1 MRRRTDLK
9 LNRGPAHGRPMPL
22 QITQESEVV
31 EQNLREYNGGVTR
44 GKRVQLQRSKKS
56 LLIYLLAKQM

>member
-1 MRRRTDLK
+1 
-9 LNRGPAHGRPMPL
+9 MPL

-31 EQNLREYNGGVTR
+31 EQNLREYNGGVTW

-56 LLIYLLAKQM
+56 LLIYLLAKQT